1 MAKTVLLI
9 DYEPRS
15 IARIRTLLTTAGYRT
30 VIARDAEQGR
40 EEFERV
46 TPNLTLIQDL
56 LPKGHGYE
64 VCRELKSTAHG
75 QNSAVVLLTARRGG
89 GRRHELLETKCDDF
103 VVKPFT
109 DEVLIETVRR
119 IVPPEVPA
127 RRSGTAA
134 SAASPTASS
143 RPTVVSTSTAG
154 IPVEFS
160 EHDIGSRLDEILV
173 RPAPREPRKR
183 SGAVARETNGKRRSF
198 LSRIGMAHK
207 IEGT

>member
-9 DYEPRS
+9 DYDPRS
-15 IARIRTLLTTAGYRT
+15 IARIRTLLTSAGYRT

-40 EEFERV
+40 EEFERA
-46 TPNLTLIQDL
+46 TPHLTLIQDL

-64 VCRELKSTAHG
+64 VCRELKSTEHG
-75 QNSAVVLLTARRGG
+75 QNSPVVLLTARRGSG
-89 GRRHELLETKCDDF
+89 KRHELLQTKCDDF

-109 DEVLIETVRR
+109 DEGLIEAVRR

-127 RRSGTAA
+127 RTSGEPRSA
-134 SAASPTASS
+134 
-143 RPTVVSTSTAG
+143 VVSSSAPE

-173 RPAPREPRKR
+173 RRAPSAPRQRSVPSARKK
-183 SGAVARETNGKRRSF
+183 NGKRRSF
-198 LSRIGMAHK
+198 MSRFGLANK
-207 IEGT
+207 VEGA